1 MKETLIVTIN
11 GSETNEELN
20 KLLIKP
26 SEILAAGGT
35 VAFPTETVY
44 GLGASALSEEAVNS
58 IYMAKGRPSDNP
70 LIVHIANV
78 ESLNL
83 LVSEVKPY
91 AKLLM
96 AALWPGPITFIFSKK
111 PEISSKVCGGLD
123 TIAVR
128 MPAHKVALELIR
140 MSKKPIA
147 APSANL
153 SGKPSPTSGR
163 AVIDDMSGRVDC
175 IIVGENSEVG
185 LESTVLDVTGDI
197 PMILRP
203 GKVTRERIVELVGAC
218 EMDVAISGDKI
229 DDSGV
234 AKSPGMKYK
243 HYAPEADMEVFVGSS
258 SDIVRSLYEKTRNIL
273 DDPKTKV
280 GIMTFLEEAMVIDN
294 MLRGH
299 DCLNGRYEWIDV
311 GSSKEQ
317 TDYAGKLFENL
328 RTFDALGCTHILARG
343 VDEKGLGVAIM
354 NRLKKAS
361 DGKVTRI

>member
-1 MKETLIVTIN
+1 MALR
-11 GSETNEELN
+11 
-20 KLLIKP
+20 
-26 SEILAAGGT
+26 GG
-35 VAFPTETVY
+35 
-44 GLGASALSEEAVNS
+44 
-58 IYMAKGRPSDNP
+58 K
-70 LIVHIANV
+70 
-78 ESLNL
+78 
-83 LVSEVKPY
+83 
-91 AKLLM
+91 
-96 AALWPGPITFIFSKK
+96 
-111 PEISSKVCGGLD
+111 
-123 TIAVR
+123 
-128 MPAHKVALELIR
+128 
-140 MSKKPIA
+140 
-147 APSANL
+147 
-153 SGKPSPTSGR
+153 
-163 AVIDDMSGRVDC
+163 
-175 IIVGENSEVG
+175 
-185 LESTVLDVTGDI
+185 
-197 PMILRP
+197 
-203 GKVTRERIVELVGAC
+203 TRERIVELVGAC
-218 EMDVAISGDKI
+218 KMDVAISGDKI

-258 SDIVRSLYEKTRNIL
+258 SDIVRSLYEKTKNIL

-343 VDEKGLGVAIM
+343 VDEIGLGVAIM